1 MLVSRN
7 DLRFLKSLLKKQNLI
22 ISVTKTT
29 PYSTEGKNNEY
40 KALGRKVRA
49 ESRLWHGD
57 LAYSTSLHTLV
68 NITYN

>member
-7 DLRFLKSLLKKQNLI
+7 DLCFLKSLLKKQNLI
-22 ISVTKTT
+22 ISVTKTI

-40 KALGRKVRA
+40 KALGRKIRA

-57 LAYSTSLHTLV
+57 RAYGSPLCTLV
-68 NITYN
+68 NITSN